1 MSQLTQHDVIAVGL
15 ERSWDKKSIALAL
28 GKTALDFSEVK
39 RIPRKAN
46 GERESDVEHSYMLQL
61 MVPELIEALELPL
74 DKGLAAQFAGVHDL
88 IELKTND
95 VNTFNIDEAS
105 YLQKQAIEHAAL
117 EELLQELPPYT
128 AQLLARYESQE
139 EPEARFV
146 KAVDKFLP
154 FIVDI
159 YGDGVRIMLE
169 DNDVKNSA
177 DYVACC
183 ERIQRSFEDRFGE
196 EFPELA
202 ILHRELWTKF
212 GEKFA
217 RQVPHVPDSSAAPA
231 LSIVSRTSS

>member
-61 MVPELIEALELPL
+61 MVPELIEALEMPL

-202 ILHRELWTKF
+202 TLHRELWTQF

-217 RQVPHVPDSSAAPA
+217 RQVPHAPDSSGAPA